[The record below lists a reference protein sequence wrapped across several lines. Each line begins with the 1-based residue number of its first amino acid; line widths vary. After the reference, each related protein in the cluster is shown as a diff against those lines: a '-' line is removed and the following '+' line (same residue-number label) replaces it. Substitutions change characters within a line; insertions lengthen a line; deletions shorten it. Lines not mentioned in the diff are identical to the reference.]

1 MGFLVGVVTDE
12 AVVVVVVEVVEGKII
27 GGVII
32 CGTAVHVSS
41 LTSPSLNCKSVSK
54 FILKTKKYSRVQE
67 KHQNGNQYQPSTTLG
82 QDPVLYQ
89 AVHS

>member
-1 MGFLVGVVTDE
+1 MGVVTVE
-12 AVVVVVVEVVEGKII
+12 VVVVVVVEVVEGKII

-54 FILKTKKYSRVQE
+54 FILKTKNKVGFKKNTRMGTSIN
-67 KHQNGNQYQPSTTLG
+67 HL
-82 QDPVLYQ
+82 L
-89 AVHS
+89 H